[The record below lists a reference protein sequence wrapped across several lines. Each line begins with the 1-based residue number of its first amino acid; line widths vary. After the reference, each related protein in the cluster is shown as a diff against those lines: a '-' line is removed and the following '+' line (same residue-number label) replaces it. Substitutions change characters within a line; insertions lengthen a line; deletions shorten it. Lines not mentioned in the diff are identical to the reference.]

1 MTYMTF
7 ETKINMMVGR
17 FFFFFFILD
26 TQLNNYNAIELK
38 LSFPWVKAFS
48 FSF

>member
-1 MTYMTF
+1 MTF

-17 FFFFFFILD
+17 VFFFFFILD

>member
-17 FFFFFFILD
+17 FFFFFILD